1 MIMNSKGLSKL
12 FNHKT
17 PFDICY
23 FKYVSSLAWKTFLIY
38 TDLLFIAK
46 EFDVYP

>member
-1 MIMNSKGLSKL
+1 MIMNSERLSKL

-17 PFDICY
+17 PFDTCY
-23 FKYVSSLAWKTFLIY
+23 LKYVSSLAWKTLIY

-46 EFDVYP
+46 EFDQYP